1 MLLELNSNVNILQTC
16 NNDIIFFLAVHV
28 KLKSKEITYTTVK
41 LKIKN

>member
-16 NNDIIFFLAVHV
+16 NNDIFFLAVHV